1 MSHPYFHFFFF
12 FIDTATP
19 EIYTYG
25 HTLSLHDALPIAPPV
40 KSALMRGT
48 GSPFRPADGPT
59 TPREKQTID
68 TRTAAPST
76 VQPSS
81 LHASKMRP
89 PSTIGFKTS
98 RFTPPRMLLVLT
110 SPARCSRPAAIIAH
124 AFANQSPTRSTP
136 PGTSGRSEEHTS
148 ELQ

>member
-1 MSHPYFHFFFF
+1 
-12 FIDTATP
+12 
-19 EIYTYG
+19 
-25 HTLSLHDALPIAPPV
+25 
-40 KSALMRGT
+40 MRGT

-89 PSTIGFKTS
+89 PSTIGFQTS

-110 SPARCSRPAAIIAH
+110 SPARCSRPAAILI
-124 AFANQSPTRSTP
+124 
-136 PGTSGRSEEHTS
+136 SEERTVGKEGVLTS
-148 ELQ
+148 RSRRSPEHEKKHKQ

>member
-1 MSHPYFHFFFF
+1 
-12 FIDTATP
+12 
-19 EIYTYG
+19 
-25 HTLSLHDALPIAPPV
+25 
-40 KSALMRGT
+40 MRGT

-124 AFANQSPTRSTP
+124 AFANQ
-136 PGTSGRSEEHTS
+136 RSEEHTS
-148 ELQ
+148 ELQSLMRTSYAVFCLKKQKKEKKKS